1 MRSVDRPARPPA
13 PSEHGATKNTGESPV
28 AGCLQGLSAVFP
40 APTQGRV
47 YNFLNGGKDAYA
59 AERALGKALKKIFP
73 GISEVTRENRLCV
86 NERVPGYLAEEGFRQ
101 YLDLGCGMPDEPL
114 LHRAVQGVVP
124 GARVAY
130 MDHDPT
136 VLVHARSAY
145 GSWPGLTVVEADV
158 WDIDGLLRHPDLRE
172 LIDLDQPAVVV
183 AGAVL
188 HFAPDE
194 TVKRVV
200 DDLAAG
206 LAAGSV
212 LVLSHVTDDG
222 VAEEDAAKA
231 KELYEKYVSPIY
243 LRSKEEI
250 QDLLGDRRM
259 IAGLCRTYELLPQH
273 PDDVALAR
281 NVEGAPHFYAGIV
294 ELSPGP
300 ERGMAV
306 SAARRE
312 GTATHRRGMR

>member
-1 MRSVDRPARPPA
+1 M
-13 PSEHGATKNTGESPV
+13 KNTGESPA
-28 AGCLQGLSAVFP
+28 AGHPQEISAVFP

-47 YNFLNGGKDAYA
+47 YGYLNGGKDAYA

-73 GISEVTRENRLCV
+73 GISEVTKENRLCV

-114 LHRAVQGVVP
+114 LHRAVHDLMP
-124 GARVAY
+124 SARVAY

-212 LVLSHVTDDG
+212 LVVSHVTSDG
-222 VAEEDAAKA
+222 VAEADAAKA

-294 ELSPGP
+294 ELSPDP
-300 ERGMAV
+300 ARGMAV
-306 SAARRE
+306 FPTRSD
-312 GTATHRRGMR
+312 GTATQAQGTL